1 MKVFNKSTFFKI
13 LSLLCLAICTQV
25 LHAQTEDDS
34 LRVETTPVSQPDTV
48 SDEQQ
53 DSVPAVPVEKK
64 TTPRVTRT
72 LFFAKVSSKT
82 ILAKMPQYQAIQR
95 NMEALREQYEAEA
108 KKSENDFQKKFEEF
122 IQGHKDF
129 PKTILEKRQNELQTM
144 LETNAAFRIKVQN
157 LLVEA
162 EKSMLADVMTE
173 LKEAI
178 SVVAKE
184 KGVSIV
190 FDVDGDSV
198 PYIIPGLALD
208 LTSSVID
215 YLLIDET
222 GE

>member
-1 MKVFNKSTFFKI
+1 
-13 LSLLCLAICTQV
+13 
-25 LHAQTEDDS
+25 
-34 LRVETTPVSQPDTV
+34 
-48 SDEQQ
+48 
-53 DSVPAVPVEKK
+53 
-64 TTPRVTRT
+64 
-72 LFFAKVSSKT
+72 
-82 ILAKMPQYQAIQR
+82 MPQYQAIQR